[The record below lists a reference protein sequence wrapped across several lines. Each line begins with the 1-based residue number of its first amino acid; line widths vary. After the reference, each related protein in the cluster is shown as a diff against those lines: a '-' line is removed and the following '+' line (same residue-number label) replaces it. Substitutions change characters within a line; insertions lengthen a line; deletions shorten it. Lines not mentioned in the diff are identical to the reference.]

1 MLMAHPFPEV
11 TLVLC
16 MILVCY
22 VILCICQH
30 IFSVNIAIVIKS
42 IF

>member
-11 TLVLC
+11 TLSPVYDTR
-16 MILVCY
+16 MFVY
-22 VILCICQH
+22 VN

-42 IF
+42 FL